1 LASSINLRRLDP
13 HSDVS
18 EGRGMRPIEQRAAG
32 KVAISNAARRP
43 RAGAFELATRRSLG
57 TVRLSWSGM
66 RV

>member
-32 KVAISNAARRP
+32 KAAISNAARRP